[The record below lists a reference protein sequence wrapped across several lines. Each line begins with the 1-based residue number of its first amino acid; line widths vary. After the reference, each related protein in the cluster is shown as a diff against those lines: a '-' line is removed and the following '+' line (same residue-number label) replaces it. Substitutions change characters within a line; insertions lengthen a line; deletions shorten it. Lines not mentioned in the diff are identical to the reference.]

1 MTPLNSRSLRLLRT
15 NCTPIGG
22 DRATGPRKD
31 MRLFECGEVEVK
43 VEGPTISDPNRNAT
57 L

>member
-1 MTPLNSRSLRLLRT
+1 MIPLNSRSLRLLRT
-15 NCTPIGG
+15 SCTRLGG

-31 MRLFECGEVEVK
+31 MRLFERGEVED
-43 VEGPTISDPNRNAT
+43 PSISDPNRNTT